1 MSTVKGLDKILE
13 AFDNGYTAIFK
24 KEGITGRDHI
34 ITIHSEEELMNAL
47 KQHKITVRDLVE
59 EVEINDKREFHLY
72 FDYRD
77 VPVSGMPRFDSHSC
91 LSVASTLESING
103 ANGVK
108 PHEIRTTMVNLC
120 TLSLLDKG
128 FRIFIHP
135 QSGFGDV
142 FEITLGSC
150 DRTDREI
157 RPAHNLPN
165 MLMSGEFGKLFE
177 SKEGDEFY

>member
-47 KQHKITVRDLVE
+47 ENRRITVRDLVE

-72 FDYRD
+72 FDYCD
-77 VPVSGMPRFDSHSC
+77 VPVSHRPRFDSHTC
-91 LSVASTLESING
+91 LSIASTLESMNG
-103 ANGVK
+103 TDGIK
-108 PHEIRTTMVNLC
+108 PHEIHTTMVNLC

-150 DRTDREI
+150 DRTAREI

-165 MLMSGEFGKLFE
+165 MLMSGAFGKLFKSSE
-177 SKEGDEFY
+177 EDEFY